1 MRMDFSVPK
10 RPREERTDYFRSFG
24 RGYEEWD
31 KRVLLRFSPEREQK
45 DPWLVKGELTEKGKA
60 GIRFAEK
67 AYLVG
72 DSDVRCHLWNRLI
85 ELYSFNVLTPSV
97 LGPLKEE
104 LDPKFFNFLLRVGDY
119 VREKSPIEEPVNPF
133 LRAGRITLVPTA
145 CLEADASENLFS
157 DRKELYEGYPE
168 LFGQP
173 LNRMNLKETLEMW
186 AGEGLAYSIEETV
199 HDPEF
204 PDMLGGTEYGF
215 IALRKD
221 RICALGEGY
230 GLPKPLRDD
239 ASLEITA
246 FVYAPYRNKGI
257 EERAIAAL
265 SKAAKKGELAHFAE
279 SEYDRVF
286 VEQTLHP
293 KTIRAYLP
301 IRHPLG
307 NSYEKAGYRV
317 EAFLKNGFMDAVD
330 GPKDMTVLRYW
341 GTPAPKEVK

>member
-1 MRMDFSVPK
+1 MRTPK
-10 RPREERTDYFRSFG
+10 RPREERTDYFRSLG
-24 RGYEEWD
+24 KDYEEWD
-31 KRVLLRFSPEREQK
+31 KRVLLSFSPEREQK

-67 AYLVG
+67 AYLIG
-72 DSDVRCHLWNRLI
+72 DSDVCCHLWNRLI
-85 ELYSFNVLTPSV
+85 GLYDINEFIPSA

-104 LDPKFFNFLLRVGDY
+104 LDPKFFDFLLRVGDY
-119 VREKSPIEEPVNPF
+119 VQEKLTPEEPVNPF

-145 CLEADASENLFS
+145 CLEADASKNLFPE
-157 DRKELYEGYPE
+157 RKEFYEGFSA
-168 LFGQP
+168 LFGMP
-173 LNRMNLKETLEMW
+173 LTRLDLEETLKTW
-186 AGEGLAYSIEETV
+186 ANEGLAYSIEETV

-221 RICALGEGY
+221 RVAASPEGY
-230 GLPKPLRDD
+230 GLPKPLRNDS
-239 ASLEITA
+239 SLEIMV
-246 FVYAPYRNKGI
+246 FIYAPYRNKGI

-265 SKAAKKGELAHFAE
+265 SRAAKKGELAHYAE

-286 VEQTLHP
+286 VEQMFHP

-301 IRHPLG
+301 IGHPLG

-317 EAFLKNGFMDAVD
+317 ETFLKDGFMDAVN
-330 GPKDMTVLRYW
+330 GPKDTTVLRYW